1 MKHARRHVGDLRQGV
16 AVRWFDAVCGQSIRA
31 SLGARDV
38 QQVAD
43 RRQKMHDAF
52 VSVACLPA
60 IVPQREYLDGP
71 DPVEMDNG
79 GGAPCFDVA
88 CRTSR

>member
-1 MKHARRHVGDLRQGV
+1 
-16 AVRWFDAVCGQSIRA
+16 
-31 SLGARDV
+31 
-38 QQVAD
+38 
-43 RRQKMHDAF
+43 MHDAF

-71 DPVEMDNG
+71 NPVEMDNG